1 MSLYI
6 IQTLLMTEN
15 VMLALCS
22 YILFSSL
29 LMIESVMPIHVY
41 IIQHFVL
48 IDTDYNLLQLHW
60 ETEIMK
66 MTFLDYIEL

>member
-6 IQTLLMTEN
+6 IQTLSMTEN

-48 IDTDYNLLQLHW
+48 VDNDYNLLQLHW

>member
-6 IQTLLMTEN
+6 IQTLSMTEN

>member
-66 MTFLDYIEL
+66 MTFLDHIEL